1 MNSARVWGSFDEFP
15 ARYGIARYRL
25 VVFPPGISV
34 SERRILR
41 LWRAWPMWGAAL
53 WLVAQ
58 ILGPLVATPAAAF
71 IGGTMLYIGM
81 GALTFALAGD
91 ARWQVRTM
99 SAVRMAGIRDAET
112 TQRYTTLRILARR
125 LDRADLLVEE
135 GRISPAEHE
144 AMWWQVYDAMVEQ
157 PALASA
163 RQLRAA

>member
-1 MNSARVWGSFDEFP
+1 M
-15 ARYGIARYRL
+15 
-25 VVFPPGISV
+25 
-34 SERRILR
+34 
-41 LWRAWPMWGAAL
+41 

-99 SAVRMAGIRDAET
+99 SAVRMAGIRDAEM

-135 GRISPAEHE
+135 GRISPAEYE

-157 PALASA
+157 PAFASA